1 MNAYDFSFLDAEEKM
16 RRTAVWVEGD
26 SHDFWARYNVR
37 TNVPD
42 KDLQKIGLTWLVKG
56 GPKWCQVGVG
66 TFQTVGEDHDR
77 PVCISIFWY
86 FIEGVPVAVWEPT
99 SQIVNYPMIEKFLK
113 KFGAFRNIKYANLG
127 YNSVDSNNWHN
138 AIYLAE
144 QISKAM
150 MNGRDRDSDDPFLL
164 KLDKEDAH
172 LRYLA
177 HFDWFN
183 PHMPVTP
190 FPEQYN

>member
-1 MNAYDFSFLDAEEKM
+1 MNAYDFSWLDSEEKM

-37 TNVPD
+37 YNVPD
-42 KDLQKIGLTWLVKG
+42 KDLQKIGLTWLVSG
-56 GPKWCQVGVG
+56 GLKWHQVGVG
-66 TFQTVGEDHDR
+66 AFHTVGADYGR

-99 SQIVNYPMIEKFLK
+99 SEIVNYPMIEKCLK
-113 KFGAFRNIKYANLG
+113 SFGAHRHIKYANLG
-127 YNSVDSNNWHN
+127 YNSIDSNNWHN

-150 MNGRDRDSDDPFLL
+150 VRGRDRDSADPYLF

-177 HFDWFN
+177 HFDWFD
-183 PHMPVTP
+183 PHKPVIP
-190 FPEQYN
+190 FPERS